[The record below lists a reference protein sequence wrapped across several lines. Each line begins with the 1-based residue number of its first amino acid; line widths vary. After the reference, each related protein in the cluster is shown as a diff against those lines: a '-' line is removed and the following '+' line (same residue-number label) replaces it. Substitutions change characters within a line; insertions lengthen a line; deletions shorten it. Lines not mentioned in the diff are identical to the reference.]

1 MLLNFV
7 REILEEA
14 NYEVVTAASGEEGL
28 QLTKE
33 QKPDFVI
40 LDYVLPDLKGEEVSR
55 RLAQDEETAQ
65 IPVLYMSGFAS
76 GVQDAESQSSNV
88 VGFLGKPF
96 TADLLLKA
104 IDECMPEISDESIA
118 MKEASTKSEAAISSE
133 FASVIGPELES
144 PEVVASSS
152 PIWGETAVKASHSDL
167 DESTFRPSQMRDINP
182 PSTFEASAGKEVFFA
197 GDTNFFS
204 LSWALRTIGAE
215 KLTGVLRCFWSK
227 QDVELFARDGKILIV
242 TTRDAEVYCS
252 EAPITLVNLAA
263 DRVAEARTQQSQTG
277 SPLFLTLA
285 HEDLILRDAA
295 LQLVQHYGQKL
306 FAQLWT
312 APRVRL
318 LFEQT
323 TEIPEFASEVPPE
336 EDIEHWIL
344 AALRFV
350 QYQDAVDKLSYDPSW
365 IPAYTRDGFERVQ
378 NLRLTVAEAQFASQ
392 FNGSRSLA
400 QIARNL
406 RLDLKLARLTLFRF
420 CAMEIV
426 EVWPPTTPETVERG
440 GILKRLR
447 RKLGFNE

>member
-14 NYEVVTAASGEEGL
+14 NYEVITAATGEEGL
-28 QLTKE
+28 QVTRE
-33 QKPDFVI
+33 RKPDFVI
-40 LDYVLPDLKGEEVSR
+40 LDYILPDLKGDEVSR
-55 RLAQDEETAQ
+55 QLAQDEETAQ

-76 GVQDAESQSSNV
+76 EIQDVESQSSNV

-104 IDECMPEISDESIA
+104 INECLPQISDESVA
-118 MKEASTKSEAAISSE
+118 MEETSTESDAAISSE
-133 FASVIGPELES
+133 FASVIGPEVES
-144 PEVVASSS
+144 PEAVASSS
-152 PIWGETAVKASHSDL
+152 PIWGETTVTPVHSDFG
-167 DESTFRPSQMRDINP
+167 DSAFTPPQATDISS
-182 PSTFEASAGKEVFFA
+182 PSTFEPLSGREVFFA

-204 LSWALRTIGAE
+204 LTWALRTISVE
-215 KLTGVLRCFWSK
+215 KLTGVLRCFWTK
-227 QDVELFARDGKILIV
+227 QDVELFARDGKILLV
-242 TTRDAEVYCS
+242 TTRDPEVYCS
-252 EAPITLVNLAA
+252 EAPITLVNVAA
-263 DRVAEARTQQSQTG
+263 DRVAEARTQQLQTG
-277 SPLFLTLA
+277 CPLFLMLA
-285 HEDLILRDAA
+285 REDLILRDAA

-323 TEIPEFASEVPPE
+323 TEIPEFANEVPPE
-336 EDIEHWIL
+336 EDIEHWTL

-350 QYQDAVDKLSYDPSW
+350 QYQDAADKLSYDPSW

-426 EVWPPTTPETVERG
+426 EVWPPTTPETVEHGR
-440 GILKRLR
+440 ILKRLR
-447 RKLGFNE
+447 RKLGLSE

>member
-14 NYEVVTAASGEEGL
+14 NYEVITAATGDEGL
-28 QLTKE
+28 QVIRE

-40 LDYVLPDLKGEEVSR
+40 LDYILPDLKGDEVSR
-55 RLAQDEETAQ
+55 QLAQDEKTAQ

-76 GVQDAESQSSNV
+76 EIQDEESQSSNV

-96 TADLLLKA
+96 TADLLLNA
-104 IDECMPEISDESIA
+104 VNECLPQISDESVA
-118 MKEASTKSEAAISSE
+118 MEEGTTKSEAAISSE
-133 FASVIGPELES
+133 FASVIGPEVES
-144 PEVVASSS
+144 PEAVASSS
-152 PIWGETAVKASHSDL
+152 PIWGETAVTPAHSEFGDSAFTPPQAT
-167 DESTFRPSQMRDINP
+167 DYNP
-182 PSTFEASAGKEVFFA
+182 PSTFEPSSGKEVFFA

-204 LSWALRTIGAE
+204 LTWALRTINAE
-215 KLTGVLRCFWSK
+215 RLTGVLRCFWPK
-227 QDVELFARDGKILIV
+227 QDVELFAREGKILLV
-242 TTRDAEVYCS
+242 TTRDADVYCS
-252 EAPITLVNLAA
+252 EAPITLVNVAA
-263 DRVAEARTQQSQTG
+263 DRVEEARTQQSQTG
-277 SPLFLTLA
+277 CPLFLALA
-285 HEDLILRDAA
+285 REDLILRDAA

-323 TEIPEFASEVPPE
+323 TEIPEFANEVPPE
-336 EDIEHWIL
+336 EDIEHWTL

-350 QYQDAVDKLSYDPSW
+350 QYQDAIDKLSYDPSW

-378 NLRLTVAEAQFASQ
+378 KLRLTVAEAQFASQ

-426 EVWPPTTPETVERG
+426 EAWPPTTPETVEHG
-440 GILKRLR
+440 SILKRLR
-447 RKLGFNE
+447 RKFGLSE

>member
-14 NYEVVTAASGEEGL
+14 NYEVITAATGEEGL
-28 QLTKE
+28 QVIRE

-40 LDYVLPDLKGEEVSR
+40 LDYILPDLKGDEVSR
-55 RLAQDEETAQ
+55 QLAQDEKTAQ

-76 GVQDAESQSSNV
+76 EIQDGESQSSNV

-96 TADLLLKA
+96 TADLLLNA
-104 IDECMPEISDESIA
+104 VNECLPRISDESVA
-118 MKEASTKSEAAISSE
+118 MEEGTTKSEAAISSE
-133 FASVIGPELES
+133 FANVIGPEVES
-144 PEVVASSS
+144 PEAVASSS
-152 PIWGETAVKASHSDL
+152 PIWGETAVAPAHSEFGDSAFTPPQAT
-167 DESTFRPSQMRDINP
+167 DEPS
-182 PSTFEASAGKEVFFA
+182 SGKEMFFA

-204 LSWALRTIGAE
+204 LTWALRTIGAE
-215 KLTGVLRCFWSK
+215 KLTGVLRCFLTA
-227 QDVELFARDGKILIV
+227 QDVELFARDGKILLV
-242 TTRDAEVYCS
+242 TTRDADLYCS
-252 EAPITLVNLAA
+252 EAPITLVNVAA
-263 DRVAEARTQQSQTG
+263 DQVEEARTQQSQTG
-277 SPLFLTLA
+277 CPLFLTLA
-285 HEDLILRDAA
+285 REDLILRDAA
-295 LQLVQHYGQKL
+295 LQLAQHYSQKL

-312 APRVRL
+312 ASRVRL

-323 TEIPEFASEVPPE
+323 TEIPEFADEVPPE
-336 EDIEHWIL
+336 EDIEHWTL

-350 QYQDAVDKLSYDPSW
+350 QYQNAVDKLSYDPSW

-426 EVWPPTTPETVERG
+426 EVWPPTTSETVEHG
-440 GILKRLR
+440 GILKRFR
-447 RKLGFNE
+447 RNLGLSK

>member
-14 NYEVVTAASGEEGL
+14 NYEVITAATGEEGL
-28 QLTKE
+28 QVTRE

-40 LDYVLPDLKGEEVSR
+40 LDYVLPDLKGDEVSR
-55 RLAQDEETAQ
+55 QLAQDERTAQ

-76 GVQDAESQSSNV
+76 EIQDVDSQSSNV
-88 VGFLGKPF
+88 VGLLGKPF
-96 TADLLLKA
+96 TADLLLNA
-104 IDECMPEISDESIA
+104 VNECLPPISDESVI
-118 MKEASTKSEAAISSE
+118 MEGTSTKSEAAISSE
-133 FASVIGPELES
+133 FANVIGPEVES
-144 PEVVASSS
+144 PEAVASSS
-152 PIWGETAVKASHSDL
+152 PIWGEAAVAPAHSDFG
-167 DESTFRPSQMRDINP
+167 DSAYTP
-182 PSTFEASAGKEVFFA
+182 PQAMDTSSSSTFEVLPGKEVFFA

-204 LSWALRTIGAE
+204 LTWALRTIGAE
-215 KLTGVLRCFWSK
+215 KLTGALRCFWTK
-227 QDVELFARDGKILIV
+227 QDVELFAREGKILLV

-252 EAPITLVNLAA
+252 EAPITLVNVAA
-263 DRVAEARTQQSQTG
+263 DRVEEARMQQSQTG
-277 SPLFLTLA
+277 CPLFLTLA
-285 HEDLILRDAA
+285 REDLILRDAA

-306 FAQLWT
+306 FSQLWT

-323 TEIPEFASEVPPE
+323 TEIPEFANEVPPE
-336 EDIEHWIL
+336 EDIEHWTL
-344 AALRFV
+344 ASIRFV
-350 QYQDAVDKLSYDPSW
+350 QYQNALDKLSYDPSW

-392 FNGSRSLA
+392 FNGTRSLA

-426 EVWPPTTPETVERG
+426 EVWPPTTPETVEHG
-440 GILKRLR
+440 GVLKRLR
-447 RKLGFNE
+447 RKLGLTE

>member
-1 MLLNFV
+1 
-7 REILEEA
+7 
-14 NYEVVTAASGEEGL
+14 
-28 QLTKE
+28 
-33 QKPDFVI
+33 
-40 LDYVLPDLKGEEVSR
+40 
-55 RLAQDEETAQ
+55 
-65 IPVLYMSGFAS
+65 
-76 GVQDAESQSSNV
+76 
-88 VGFLGKPF
+88 
-96 TADLLLKA
+96 
-104 IDECMPEISDESIA
+104 
-118 MKEASTKSEAAISSE
+118 
-133 FASVIGPELES
+133 
-144 PEVVASSS
+144 
-152 PIWGETAVKASHSDL
+152 
-167 DESTFRPSQMRDINP
+167 
-182 PSTFEASAGKEVFFA
+182 
-197 GDTNFFS
+197 
-204 LSWALRTIGAE
+204 LRTIGAE
-215 KLTGVLRCFWSK
+215 KLTGVLRCFWEK
-227 QDVELFARDGKILIV
+227 QDVELFARDGKILLV

-252 EAPITLVNLAA
+252 EAPITLVNIAT

-285 HEDLILRDAA
+285 REDLIVRDAA

-323 TEIPEFASEVPPE
+323 TEIPEFADEVPPE

-426 EVWPPTTPETVERG
+426 EVWPPTTPETIERG

-447 RKLGFNE
+447 RKLGLSE

>member
-14 NYEVVTAASGEEGL
+14 SCEVITAASGEEGL
-28 QLTKE
+28 QAVRE
-33 QKPDFVI
+33 QKPDLVI
-40 LDYVLPDLKGEEVSR
+40 LDYILPDLKGDEVSGQ
-55 RLAQDEETAQ
+55 LAEDEKTAQ

-76 GVQDAESQSSNV
+76 EIQGGESQPFNV

-96 TADLLLKA
+96 SADLLLKA
-104 IDECMPEISDESIA
+104 VNECLPQILDESVEMDEGTA
-118 MKEASTKSEAAISSE
+118 KSESAISSE
-133 FASVIGPELES
+133 FAHVIGPEVES
-144 PEVVASSS
+144 PEAVASSS
-152 PIWGETAVKASHSDL
+152 PIWGETAVAPTHSEFGDPIF
-167 DESTFRPSQMRDINP
+167 TPPQATDINP
-182 PSTFEASAGKEVFFA
+182 PSDTEPPRGRELFFA
-197 GDTNFFS
+197 GDTSFFS
-204 LSWALRTIGAE
+204 LIWALRTIGAE
-215 KLTGVLRCFWSK
+215 KLTGVLRCFWTR
-227 QDVELFARDGKILIV
+227 QDVELFAREGKILLV
-242 TTRDAEVYCS
+242 TTRDAELYCS
-252 EAPITLVNLAA
+252 EAPITLVNVAA
-263 DRVAEARTQQSQTG
+263 DRVEQARTQQSQTG
-277 SPLFLTLA
+277 CPLFLTLA
-285 HEDLILRDAA
+285 REDLILHDAA
-295 LQLVQHYGQKL
+295 VQLVQHYGEKL

-323 TEIPEFASEVPPE
+323 TEIPEFADEVPAE
-336 EDIEHWIL
+336 EDIEHWAL

-350 QYQDAVDKLSYDPSW
+350 QYQNATDQLSYDPSW

-426 EVWPPTTPETVERG
+426 EVWPPTPPQTVEQRG
-440 GILKRLR
+440 VLKRLR
-447 RKLGFNE
+447 RKLGWSE